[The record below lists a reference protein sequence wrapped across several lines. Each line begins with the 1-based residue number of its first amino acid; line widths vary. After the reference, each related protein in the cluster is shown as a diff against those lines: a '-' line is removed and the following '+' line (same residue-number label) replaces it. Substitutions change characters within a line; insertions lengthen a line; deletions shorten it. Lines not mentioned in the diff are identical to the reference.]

1 MAEAI
6 LFTYLITTA
15 GSGGIYLL
23 ASCAFKNKIKKEGY
37 IEKKESLS
45 ENVLGLLR
53 SILCLMIPV
62 INLTSA
68 LMLLFD
74 FEKYYEALKK
84 ELEESGKVYKMFKTN
99 SSNDLAAKKIK
110 DSMDNS
116 KNIENEKAEKAEK
129 AYSEMTTD
137 EKLEWLERELT
148 QLKQEKEYLTNTSN
162 IKDTKEVVSFQKRKQ

>member
-23 ASCAFKNKIKKEGY
+23 ASCAFKNKIKKEGKKK
-37 IEKKESLS
+37 KKESLS

-116 KNIENEKAEKAEK
+116 KNIENEKAEKA
-129 AYSEMTTD
+129 YSEMTTD

-162 IKDTKEVVSFQKRKQ
+162 IQDTKEVVSFQKRKQ